1 MNVARLAWTAAGTL
15 FLGLGIAGVILPVM
29 PGTVFLLAASAC
41 YIRGSKRLH
50 TWLHS
55 HPQLGPHLRA
65 VADGRGM
72 PMRARVIALAMMW
85 IGVAF
90 SIHRVDLLLVEAMLV
105 LLAIIGTAF
114 ITRPRLMRIV
124 SPSRDRSG
132 RIEH

>member
-1 MNVARLAWTAAGTL
+1 MNVARIAWTVAGTL

-41 YIRGSKRLH
+41 YVRGSKRLH
-50 TWLHS
+50 GWLHA

-72 PMRARVIALAMMW
+72 PMRARVIALTMMW

-90 SIHRVDLLLVEAMLV
+90 SIYRVELLLVEAALV

-114 ITRPRLMRIV
+114 ITRPRLMRV
-124 SPSRDRSG
+124 VVRDRG
-132 RIEH
+132 R